1 MLVVLDSN
9 VLISALISTGS
20 PPDRIYRAWREK
32 RFTLVTSTDQLAELR
47 RASRY
52 SKFRKLVPP
61 REFGALINRLHGALV
76 LDKLPRIDLSQDA
89 DDDYL
94 LAMAAAAEADF
105 LVTGDAKG
113 LLRLKRFG
121 RTRVLTPASF
131 LKFLKKPQGLRA
143 ERPPGR

>member
-32 RFTLVTSTDQLAELR
+32 RFTLVTSKDQLAELR

-52 SKFRKLVPP
+52 PRLRTLVPP
-61 REFGALINRLHGALV
+61 REFGALINRMHGALV
-76 LDKLPRIDLSQDA
+76 LDKLPRIKVSRDP

-94 LAMAAAAEADF
+94 LAMAAATKADF
-105 LVTGDAKG
+105 LVTGDARG
-113 LLRLKRFG
+113 LLRLKKLVVREFSAQA
-121 RTRVLTPASF
+121 RS
-131 LKFLKKPQGLRA
+131 
-143 ERPPGR
+143 

>member
-1 MLVVLDSN
+1 MRAILDSN

-20 PPDRIYRAWREK
+20 PPDFIYRAWRKK
-32 RFTLVTSTDQLAELR
+32 RFMLVTSKAQLAELR

-52 SKFRKLVPP
+52 PKLQELVPP

-76 LDKLPRIDLSQDA
+76 LDKLPRVDVSLDSA
-89 DDDYL
+89 DNYL

-113 LLRLKRFG
+113 LLRLKKFG
-121 RTRVLTPASF
+121 STRILAPGSF
-131 LKFLKKPQGLRA
+131 LKLVKT
-143 ERPPGR
+143 

>member
-32 RFTLVTSTDQLAELR
+32 RFTLVTSKDQLAELR

-52 SKFRKLVPP
+52 PSLRKLVPP
-61 REFGALINRLHGALV
+61 RDFGALINRLHGALV
-76 LDKLPRIDLSQDA
+76 LDKLPRVDVSRDA

-94 LAMAAAAEADF
+94 LAMAAATEAEF
-105 LVTGDAKG
+105 LVTGDARG

-121 RTRVLTPASF
+121 RTRVLTPGSF
-131 LKFLKKPQGLRA
+131 LKLLKKP
-143 ERPPGR
+143 

>member
-32 RFTLVTSTDQLAELR
+32 RFTLVTSEDQLTELR

-52 SKFRKLVPP
+52 PRLRTLVPP
-61 REFGALINRLHGALV
+61 REFGALINRMHGALV
-76 LDKLPRIDLSQDA
+76 LDKLPRIKVSRDP

-94 LAMAAAAEADF
+94 LAMAAATKADF
-105 LVTGDAKG
+105 LVTGDTRG
-113 LLRLKRFG
+113 LLRLKKFG
-121 RTRVLTPASF
+121 RTRVLGPSSF
-131 LKFLKKPQGLRA
+131 LKLLKKP
-143 ERPPGR
+143 